1 MLDEE
6 YIKEVIKE
14 WERRGRGT
22 SPHLDDDLDWFDE
35 LNFFELLEDD
45 E

>member
-1 MLDEE
+1 MIDEE

-14 WERRGRGT
+14 WERI
-22 SPHLDDDLDWFDE
+22 DDDLDWFDE